1 MNKVKAPPK
10 PKPLRMTNDPMSEP
24 NFNYVKQQK
33 DREAWLM
40 HHLDVMTFEERRL
53 FWDCLGEI
61 IRGEIK
67 LTMLYQEIKGRVD
80 KQKEG

>member
-1 MNKVKAPPK
+1 
-10 PKPLRMTNDPMSEP
+10 MSDRDSLITFEEAKERLG
-24 NFNYVKQQK
+24 FYVKQQK
-33 DREAWLM
+33 EREAWLM

-67 LTMLYQEIKGRVD
+67 LTVLYQEIKGRVD

>member
-1 MNKVKAPPK
+1 MGTEVAAMQDRDSLITFEEAKERNY
-10 PKPLRMTNDPMSEP
+10 
-24 NFNYVKQQK
+24 NYVKQQK

-40 HHLDVMTFEERRL
+40 HYLDVMTFEERRL

-61 IRGEIK
+61 IRCEIK
-67 LTMLYQEIKGRVD
+67 LTVLYHEIKGRVD